1 MATTKLTRI
10 PRELCDFQGMLT
22 KCNDN
27 YLPLSQEIM
36 DDCYEYEENEYSY
49 STCTTLKCK
58 SCQGVSYQICFSMDK
73 PESQS

>member
-10 PRELCDFQGMLT
+10 PRELSDFQGMLT

-49 STCTTLKCK
+49 SVCITLKCK
-58 SCQGVSYQICFSMDK
+58 SCQGVNYEVVFSVNK
-73 PESQS
+73 PDPEL